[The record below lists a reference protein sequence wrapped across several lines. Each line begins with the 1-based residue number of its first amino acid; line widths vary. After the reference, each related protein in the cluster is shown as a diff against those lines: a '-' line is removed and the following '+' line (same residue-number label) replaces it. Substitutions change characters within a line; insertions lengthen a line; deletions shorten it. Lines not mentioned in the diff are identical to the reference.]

1 MFIIMYMLQCRHYCN
16 SISLPLMTFT
26 RLCLDR
32 QDLIREC
39 KRFSYF
45 FIYCECKVKKHY
57 Q

>member
-1 MFIIMYMLQCRHYCN
+1 MYMLQCRHYCK

-26 RLCLDR
+26 RLCLDM